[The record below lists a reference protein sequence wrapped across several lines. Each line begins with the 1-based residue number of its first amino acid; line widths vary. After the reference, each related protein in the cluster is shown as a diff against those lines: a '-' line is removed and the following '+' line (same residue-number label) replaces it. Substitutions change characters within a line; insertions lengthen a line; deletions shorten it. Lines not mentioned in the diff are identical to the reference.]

1 LNVFSAVL
9 TRWQFDEKV
18 EVIQVSLRDRM
29 RFYKLRVTPDA
40 AIKAATF
47 NEQLKP
53 ELIPEQ
59 NDPFCVDWIYDMAT
73 EPYYVGEKVRLAVF
87 ERRVVN
93 IVHHRPSGLLIPKSK
108 GIL

>member
-1 LNVFSAVL
+1 
-9 TRWQFDEKV
+9 
-18 EVIQVSLRDRM
+18 VIQVSLRDRM

-40 AIKAATF
+40 ATKAATF

-59 NDPFCVDWIYDMAT
+59 TDRVCMDWIHNIAA
-73 EPYYVGEKVRLAVF
+73 EPYYVGEKVRLTISQW
-87 ERRVVN
+87 RVVN
-93 IVHHRPSGLLIPKSK
+93 IVYHRHFSLLIPKNK

>member
-1 LNVFSAVL
+1 M
-9 TRWQFDEKV
+9 
-18 EVIQVSLRDRM
+18 SLRDRM

-59 NDPFCVDWIYDMAT
+59 NDPFCVDWIHDIAV
-73 EPYYVGEKVRLAVF
+73 EPYYVGEKVRLAIS
-87 ERRVVN
+87 ERKVVD
-93 IVHHRPSGLLIPKSK
+93 IVYHRHSGLLIPKSK